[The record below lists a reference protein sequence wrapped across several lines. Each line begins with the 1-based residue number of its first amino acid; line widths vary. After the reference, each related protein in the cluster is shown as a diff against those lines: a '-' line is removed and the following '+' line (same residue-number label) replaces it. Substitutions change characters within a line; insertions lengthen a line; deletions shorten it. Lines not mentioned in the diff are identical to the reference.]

1 MSTDTR
7 TRTESAGDQASE
19 HSFVESALR
28 AEKDAIERV
37 ATMVS
42 AASADWTAAIDLLA
56 TCDGHVVVSG
66 MGKSGLIGAKISATL
81 SSLGRPSH
89 TLHPAEAVHG
99 DLGRIRRGDIALLLS
114 YSGETEEIVAL
125 ASILR
130 ADQVP
135 CIGISRDGSGSLGRL
150 CQAHIALGDVTEA
163 CPLQLAPTASTTAML
178 AVGDALALA
187 ASRRRDFDADA
198 FHRHHPG
205 GMLGA
210 GLRPIIEILRFK
222 VGENVAVASDSGS
235 VEQALADA
243 GSGRRTGAILLVN
256 ASGAL
261 SGIFT
266 DGDLRRLVNA
276 DGAEGLSRPIRDV
289 MTADP
294 GHLNADSLVQD
305 AVRLVRERRVDEI
318 PVIDAKGH
326 PVGILDVQDLIAM
339 KAVQE

>member
-7 TRTESAGDQASE
+7 TRTESAGEPASE
-19 HSFVESALR
+19 RSFVESALR

-235 VEQALADA
+235 VQQALADA

-294 GHLNADSLVQD
+294 GHLGADSLVQD

-339 KAVQE
+339 KAVQD

>member
-7 TRTESAGDQASE
+7 TRTESAGEPASE
-19 HSFVESALR
+19 RSFVESALR

-187 ASRRRDFDADA
+187 ASRRRDFDSDA

-235 VEQALADA
+235 VQQALADA

-294 GHLNADSLVQD
+294 GHLDADSLVQD

-339 KAVQE
+339 KAVQD